1 MDPQMKVTMFLA
13 DHADAVNGK
22 LYING
27 GGWSQTSADV
37 PFGIAIDIKV
47 PWQLTNKLHELR
59 LELIDSEGRPVVLE
73 GGEGDGDAHASEPVV
88 LALPPFEV
96 GRPAGLVAGTPIDQ
110 AFAVN
115 CTSGLPLAP
124 GRYEWRLTVN
134 GEAHESWALGFT
146 VRARPPQAMA
156 A

>member
-1 MDPQMKVTMFLA
+1 MDPQMKVTMLLA

-27 GGWSQTSADV
+27 GGWSQISAGV
-37 PFGIAIDIKV
+37 PFAIALDVKV
-47 PWQLTNKLHELR
+47 PWQLTNKPHELR
-59 LELIDSEGRPVVLE
+59 LELIDSEGRPVILE
-73 GGEGDGDAHASEPVV
+73 GEEGDEQPREPVV
-88 LALPPFEV
+88 FALPPFEV

-110 AFAVN
+110 PFAVN
-115 CTSGLPLAP
+115 CPSGLPLTP

-134 GEAHESWALGFT
+134 GEAHEDWALGFT